1 MRRGLTPTVVVAAL
15 TAVVALALLVWGSSN
30 GSPLVSAPQGAWDT
44 PGVTIPT
51 DQAQVTEVP
60 TAQDQDGDGLDGTDL
75 NQRLVDLVQ
84 VGIIV
89 AVLYGMLVLLR
100 GMVDKGRDRRPDLPS
115 PQEDEL
121 VALLDASSDEVR
133 YRALTE
139 GDPRNAVV
147 ACWVALEEAVH
158 RSGLREDRSR
168 TAAELTTSVLSR
180 WQVDPAA
187 ITALS
192 EAYREARF
200 SRHDVTEAQRTAAV
214 DALEVIHG
222 DLLKRLRVEQGI
234 DAAPTDQPRTG
245 SGS

>member
-15 TAVVALALLVWGSSN
+15 TAVVAIALLVWGSSN
-30 GSPLVSAPQGAWDT
+30 GSPLVATPSSTWDSPGITLPQGEPVDADAQT
-44 PGVTIPT
+44 APPGDEGP
-51 DQAQVTEVP
+51 AEE
-60 TAQDQDGDGLDGTDL
+60 ASDL
-75 NQRLVDLVQ
+75 SQRLVDLVQ
-84 VGIIV
+84 LGIIL

-100 GMVDKGRDRRPDLPS
+100 NLLDSRGDRQTDLPS

-121 VALLDASSDEVR
+121 VALLEASSDEVR

-180 WQVDPAA
+180 WEVDPAA
-187 ITALS
+187 ITTLS

-200 SRHDVTEAQRTAAV
+200 SRHEVTEAQRAAAV
-214 DALEVIHG
+214 DALETIHG
-222 DLLKRLRVEQGI
+222 DLLRRLRVEQGL
-234 DAAPTDQPRTG
+234 DAPADAPGPERP
-245 SGS
+245 